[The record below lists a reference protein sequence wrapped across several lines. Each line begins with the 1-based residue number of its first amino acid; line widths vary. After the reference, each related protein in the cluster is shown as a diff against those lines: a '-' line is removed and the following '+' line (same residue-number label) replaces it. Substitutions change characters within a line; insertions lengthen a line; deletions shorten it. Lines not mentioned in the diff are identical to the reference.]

1 MEHFL
6 GTAFKRRI
14 LRTIPNHILIIIK
27 IYLEADNSF
36 KEHTLQRKKYVFE
49 KHLLKETKLTST
61 FLHMLVAKR
70 RKNSKKIVKGF
81 YF

>member
-61 FLHMLVAKR
+61 FFAYAR
-70 RKNSKKIVKGF
+70 REKKKKF
-81 YF
+81 